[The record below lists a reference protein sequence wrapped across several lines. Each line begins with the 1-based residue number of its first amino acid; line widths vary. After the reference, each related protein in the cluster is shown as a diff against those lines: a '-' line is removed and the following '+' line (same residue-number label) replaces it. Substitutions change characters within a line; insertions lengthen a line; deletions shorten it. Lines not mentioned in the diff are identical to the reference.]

1 MEEGLNF
8 HLGITGNEGF
18 FFSFS
23 FQTMFPKSITGGG
36 KWCD

>member
-18 FFSFS
+18 FSFFFSNNVS
-23 FQTMFPKSITGGG
+23 KINNGGREMV
-36 KWCD
+36 